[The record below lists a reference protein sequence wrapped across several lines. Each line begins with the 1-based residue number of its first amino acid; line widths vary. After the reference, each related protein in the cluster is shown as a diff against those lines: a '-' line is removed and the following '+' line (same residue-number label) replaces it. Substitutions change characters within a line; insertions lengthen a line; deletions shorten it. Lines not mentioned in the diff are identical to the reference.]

1 MTLYDCFAI
10 IDEQVGIR
18 STKIYEVLGFH
29 LQTFIF
35 NRDFQDYLED
45 LVELGIADLVAD
57 ASEIV
62 SKVRKHNHTS
72 YDVNLFW
79 KENALYNLEHALTT
93 ELKNRCDDN

>member
-1 MTLYDCFAI
+1 M
-10 IDEQVGIR
+10 
-18 STKIYEVLGFH
+18 
-29 LQTFIF
+29 
-35 NRDFQDYLED
+35 
-45 LVELGIADLVAD
+45 ELGIADLVAD